1 MGVRVSTTGVLLV
14 SMLSAGGAVAAY
26 AAASGG
32 STPPIARYEMKA
44 GTISGMG
51 AMGGPGGK
59 GGGAGSAMSM
69 MLGGGRNAV
78 QHELELELGSSLAAT
93 GGAPKADHFIP
104 VGMKL
109 GPSLALKTP
118 VHSNGTSTPGEFQRP
133 KLRML
138 IFWGCGEHAPAGQ
151 PVVID
156 FSKLAPGSI
165 PPGLFSS
172 AVPSDNWVTESNSR
186 TYGRWPSDDGKYA
199 KPDSMLPGAHKVV
212 SNYAPEMDFTLTK
225 DFMGPLRAS
234 NSLQPS
240 GATLLNWNLVPD
252 ATGYYAFVMGGK
264 GDGKEM
270 QDVVWWTSSATREFG
285 GGLTDWLAPST
296 VARLVANRT
305 VLSPQTTTCTV
316 PAEVKQA
323 APNFMYGTL
332 YAYGPEES
340 FVYPPRPANPKIAWH
355 PQWEAR
361 IRHRSMTGML
371 MGVPGMGGMG
381 QADMGSEQQPKCQ
394 PKKKKK
400 GLGGLGGVLG
410 GVLTGQLPTTSTD
423 DGCP

>member
-1 MGVRVSTTGVLLV
+1 MGMRVSRTGVLIV
-14 SMLSAGGAVAAY
+14 SVLAAGGAVAAY
-26 AAASGG
+26 AAGAGG
-32 STPPIARYEMKA
+32 NTPPIARYEMKA
-44 GTISGMG
+44 GTISGLG

-59 GGGAGSAMSM
+59 GGAGAAMSM
-69 MLGGGRNAV
+69 MFGGGRNAV
-78 QHELELELGSSLAAT
+78 QHELQLELGSSLAPT

-104 VGMKL
+104 AGMKL

-118 VHSNGTSTPGEFQRP
+118 VHGSSPSSPGEFQRP

-165 PPGLFSS
+165 PPGLFS
-172 AVPSDNWVTESNSR
+172 ANVPPDNWVTEANSR
-186 TYGRWPSDDGKYA
+186 TYGHWPSDDGKYA
-199 KPDSMLPGAHKVV
+199 KSDSMLPGAHKIVA
-212 SNYAPEMDFTLTK
+212 NYAPEMDFTLSK

-234 NSLQPS
+234 NSAQPS

-264 GDGKEM
+264 GEGQQM
-270 QDVVWWTSSATREFG
+270 QDVVWWTSSASREFG

-305 VLSPQTTTCTV
+305 VMSPQTTTCTV

-323 APNFMYGTL
+323 APNFMYGML

-340 FVYPPRPANPKIAWH
+340 FVYPPRPANPKTPWH

-371 MGVPGMGGMG
+371 MGVPGMETMG
-381 QADMGSEQQPKCQ
+381 QAGAQGQQQPKCQ

-400 GLGGLGGVLG
+400 GLGGLGGMLG
-410 GVLTGQLPTTSTD
+410 GVLSGQVPGSASSD
-423 DGCP
+423 DGCQ